1 MENIK
6 LFPMFAIPLYITN
19 VYNWKTKKDK
29 LLGSFNNLQY
39 ITQEQKTNEY
49 IETNFYHSDGMKEDR
64 LNITDILSEELSE
77 FCSNMGFREFLNESQ
92 MSIEIDKQIDD
103 EKFKEKVLNYF
114 KKEYPNKKF
123 SLKTIKDTYY
133 DMVDNNHIKNI
144 YAYDILGQNELSIQ
158 YIKDLI
164 PSDFNVYVPI
174 YTDYTS
180 KCMPVGSPLVG
191 WCLITKNTYN
201 YDFIRKL

>member
-77 FCSNMGFREFLNESQ
+77 FCSNMGFREFRVRKSWVERQQQNMYHMVHNHGALGYSCICYLDYDEKIHTPVHFVSPFNNFINGE
-92 MSIEIDKQIDD
+92 QIDFCPD
-103 EKFKEKVLNYF
+103 NITESSLIIFPSSILHYTL
-114 KKEYPNKKF
+114 PNISTSPRVAVSF
-123 SLKTIKDTYY
+123 
-133 DMVDNNHIKNI
+133 NI
-144 YAYDILGQNELSIQ
+144 DVRL
-158 YIKDLI
+158 
-164 PSDFNVYVPI
+164 
-174 YTDYTS
+174 
-180 KCMPVGSPLVG
+180 
-191 WCLITKNTYN
+191 
-201 YDFIRKL
+201 